1 MNRKKQTF
9 CLSSLLTTI
18 FITRRTVRE
27 KNQLH
32 QCDAGR
38 FGGMEFVRI
47 GGFEQIK
54 GGYGTILQNETM
66 QIFVLFFLLFFLPLV
81 AHICTLV
88 LEYSHVSIP
97 ISFLLQPKYS
107 FHRGSQTIG
116 APLPVLALR
125 CRPQERCHCFRAAV
139 CRFQNRTSRSVE
151 D

>member
-1 MNRKKQTF
+1 
-9 CLSSLLTTI
+9 
-18 FITRRTVRE
+18 
-27 KNQLH
+27 
-32 QCDAGR
+32 
-38 FGGMEFVRI
+38 MEFVRI

-151 D
+151 DWWEHGVYMQKSDITTDFRIRVQRARKLYVRRHDSKSGE